1 MSKLING
8 REIREQR
15 NKVVAFNLRMTK
27 STNEKLEYLA
37 NKYEMRKPDVLR
49 QLIENSYDEEI
60 KEENNEN

>member
-1 MSKLING
+1 MGKLING
-8 REIREQR
+8 MEFREQR

-49 QLIENSYDEEI
+49 QLIENSYEEEI